1 MEQPAFRMFGE
12 IYDQLSSGGGT
23 VMSVTC
29 VKQRVLVRGQVV
41 TW

>member
-1 MEQPAFRMFGE
+1 MERPAWRAFGG

-29 VKQRVLVRGQVV
+29 VKQRMLVRGQVV
-41 TW
+41 VW